1 MDDKLF
7 AVVLARVEYRQSDLQ
22 SRLAPFPV
30 MQHRPVLGHGLIKI
44 FQLNLK
50 RAAPLRTWNFGPATL
65 IIDKD
70 PIGGLPQCAALAA
83 DQRQTKEWLA
93 RLLFSIAIAAL
104 DFKRD
109 AGTAG
114 IFVQFS
120 FGARLS

>member
-7 AVVLARVEYRQSDLQ
+7 AVVLARIEYSQADLQ

-50 RAAPLRTWNFGPATL
+50 RAAPIRTWNFGPAMF

-83 DQRQTKEWLA
+83 DQRQTKEWNA
-93 RLLFSIAIAAL
+93 E
-104 DFKRD
+104 
-109 AGTAG
+109 
-114 IFVQFS
+114 
-120 FGARLS
+120 